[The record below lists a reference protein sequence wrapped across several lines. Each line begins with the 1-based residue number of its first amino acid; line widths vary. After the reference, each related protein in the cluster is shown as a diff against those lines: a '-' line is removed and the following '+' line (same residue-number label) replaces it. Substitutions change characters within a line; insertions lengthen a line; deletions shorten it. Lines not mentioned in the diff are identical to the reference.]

1 MEHRWG
7 GRSKLNIPVRVD
19 CGSRGIV
26 LGVMR
31 DASASGAFLCTG
43 AQLPLLTNVHVEFVS
58 SGGEHHAVEAQV
70 VRRAPDGFG
79 LEWMELAPRGVI
91 DLLSVSR
98 FPPRVQPLPV
108 EAPTTLQAA
117 PVPQPA
123 TATILEETGARLVA
137 HLSSARIRSSRS

>member
-7 GRSKLNIPVRVD
+7 GRSKLNIPVQVD

-26 LGVMR
+26 LGVLR

-43 AQLPLLTNVHVEFVS
+43 AQLPLLANVHVEFVS
-58 SGGEHHAVEAQV
+58 PRGEQHAVEAQV

-91 DLLSVSR
+91 DLLSAGR
-98 FPPRVQPLPV
+98 IPPRLQPLSV
-108 EAPTTLQAA
+108 EAPATLQPA
-117 PVPQPA
+117 PVPQPP
-123 TATILEETGARLVA
+123 TATVLEETAPG
-137 HLSSARIRSSRS
+137 